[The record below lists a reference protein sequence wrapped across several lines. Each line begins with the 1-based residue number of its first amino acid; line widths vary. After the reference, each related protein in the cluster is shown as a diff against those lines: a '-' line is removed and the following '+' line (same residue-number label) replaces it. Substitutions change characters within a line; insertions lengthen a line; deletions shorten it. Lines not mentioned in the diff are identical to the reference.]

1 MCSILVLFWWETF
14 DAEEIESGKKTCKK
28 CTFFMKNCYNF
39 YIFFKYIAEK
49 IIIGE
54 ILLKCLII

>member
-1 MCSILVLFWWETF
+1 MLKRLNL
-14 DAEEIESGKKTCKK
+14 GKTCKK
-28 CTFFMKNCYNF
+28 CTFFMKKCYNC
-39 YIFFKYIAEK
+39 YIFFKYIAGK